1 MIYYAEDDKSI
12 RDLVVYSLERLG
24 YGARGFG
31 DGTALLAAVEQAPPR
46 LILLDIML
54 PQTDGISILKKL
66 KSGAATKD
74 IPVIMLTAKGS
85 EYDKVL
91 GLECGADDYVTKPFG
106 MMELAARVKALLR
119 RTQSADETPLL
130 SAGGVALDGKK
141 HIVTSGGAEVELTYK
156 EFELLKMLMENKGSV
171 LSRDV
176 LMEKIWGYDYEGE
189 NRTLDVHMRSLRKKL
204 NTDDG
209 LIETV
214 RGVGYRIRD

>member
-12 RDLVVYSLERLG
+12 RDLVVYSLQKLG
-24 YGARGFG
+24 YDAQGFG
-31 DGTALLAAVEQAPPR
+31 DEKALLAAVEKTLPR

-66 KSGAATKD
+66 KNGAKTKD

-106 MMELAARVKALLR
+106 MMELAARIKALLR
-119 RTQSADETPLL
+119 RASNAGGQEVL
-130 SAGGVALDGKK
+130 SAGGIALDVQK
-141 HIVTSGGAEVELTYK
+141 HIVTSDGAEVELTYK
-156 EFELLKMLMENKGSV
+156 EFELLKMLMENKGNV

-189 NRTLDVHMRSLRKKL
+189 NRTLDVHVRSLRKKL
-204 NTDDG
+204 NAADDV
-209 LIETV
+209 IETV
-214 RGVGYRIRD
+214 RGVGYRIRG